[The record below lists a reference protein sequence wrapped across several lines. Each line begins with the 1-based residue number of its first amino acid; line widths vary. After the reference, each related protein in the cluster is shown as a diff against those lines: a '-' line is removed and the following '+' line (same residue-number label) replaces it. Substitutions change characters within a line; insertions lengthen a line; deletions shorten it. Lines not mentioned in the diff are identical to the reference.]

1 MNTESIERFE
11 KWLKDT
17 KEIMEGAIK
26 EGGIMD
32 YVNMMKN
39 RIYVI
44 KMVTQRFNECKTK
57 QPFGML

>member
-1 MNTESIERFE
+1 MNTESTERFE

>member
-1 MNTESIERFE
+1 MNTESAERFE

-26 EGGIMD
+26 EGGTMD
-32 YVNMMKN
+32 YVDMMKN

-44 KMVTQRFNECKTK
+44 EMVTQRFNECKTK